1 MAIPAA
7 DPSPNNIRASS
18 LGSLFVATAA
28 FGFSSKAVLVKL
40 AYGYHGEV
48 DAITLMALRMLI
60 SLPFFIAA
68 ALWLQRSNRTVTLNR
83 RDWIGVIGLGFL
95 GYYLASF
102 LDFSGLQ
109 YISAG
114 LERLI
119 LFLYPTL
126 VIVLS
131 AFLQKRPVHR
141 YERAALLIS
150 YSGIAMVFWND
161 TDFGSTQ
168 TILGSA
174 LVLASAMAFALF
186 MIGSGVAIHRLGPA
200 RFTSYS
206 MTAASLCTGFH
217 FGLTHESI
225 SLDLPTRIYGL
236 AALMAIVSTVIPA
249 FLMSAGIR
257 RIGPGNA
264 SIISSIGPVATLVLA
279 YLLLDEKITPS
290 QAIGTALIISGA
302 LIIGFKRE

>member
-1 MAIPAA
+1 MALPAT
-7 DPSPNNIRASS
+7 DSSPNNIRASS

-40 AYGYHGEV
+40 AYGYPGDV
-48 DAITLMALRMLI
+48 DAITLMALRMVI

-68 ALWLQRSNRTVTLNR
+68 ALWLQRSNRAALLNR
-83 RDWIGVIGLGFL
+83 RDWVSVIGLGFL

-131 AFLQKRPVHR
+131 AFLQRRPVHR
-141 YERAALLIS
+141 YQRAALLIS
-150 YSGIAMVFWND
+150 YTGIAMVFWND
-161 TDFGSTQ
+161 SDFGSTQ

-174 LVLASAMAFALF
+174 LVLASATAFALF
-186 MIGSGVAIHRLGPA
+186 MIGSGVVIHKVGA
-200 RFTSYS
+200 TRFTSYS

-225 SLDLPTRIYGL
+225 SLDLPPQIYGL
-236 AALMAIVSTVIPA
+236 AALMAIISTVLPA

-264 SIISSIGPVATLVLA
+264 S
-279 YLLLDEKITPS
+279 
-290 QAIGTALIISGA
+290 
-302 LIIGFKRE
+302 